1 MRSLKPSVAALL
13 ILVLLAGACGG
24 SEDDPAVDE
33 APDGVGVEVPDRAPD
48 LTGTITQV
56 TPPGAGSDVLGTIL
70 VEGDLAPGQGRK
82 ISYTVTADTKIT
94 GTSDGVGVGTFADLA
109 TGQTADTWTTGP
121 CAESY
126 PEQCGLEAIR
136 VTG

>member
-1 MRSLKPSVAALL
+1 MRASLAAFLTAILL
-13 ILVLLAGACGG
+13 VSACGSG
-24 SEDDPAVDE
+24 GDADATVD
-33 APDGVGVEVPDRAPD
+33 EVPDGTGVDVPDRVPD
-48 LTGTITQV
+48 LAGTVTQV
-56 TPPGAGSDVLGTIL
+56 TPPGAGSDALGTIL

-109 TGQTADTWTTGP
+109 AGQTADTWTTGP